1 MQSVLPL
8 EAVKCI
14 LVEFFLTNPYF
25 IQERYITTNY
35 FRVGGW
41 GGGGVGWGC
50 ALTFLLQ
57 TYQTLEKIS
66 FCYGCYGVLYQYD
79 LTLVL
84 PPTIYCLSDHDN
96 NLGED

>member
-35 FRVGGW
+35 FRVGGQ
-41 GGGGVGWGC
+41 GGGVP
-50 ALTFLLQ
+50 LL
-57 TYQTLEKIS
+57 
-66 FCYGCYGVLYQYD
+66 FCYRRIKHLKKYHFAMDAMVYY
-79 LTLVL
+79 TNM
-84 PPTIYCLSDHDN
+84 T
-96 NLGED
+96 